1 VTSKAAIVRT
11 LRIRRHSR
19 VRNKVIGTAE
29 RPRLAVNRSHRHISA
44 QVIDDSEGR
53 TLLAASSVEA
63 ELRKSLGDG
72 GGGNIAGAEAVGKL
86 LGTRAKKAGITKVV
100 FDRGGFAYH
109 GRVAAVADAV
119 RSEGVEL

>member
-53 TLLAASSVEA
+53 TLVAASSVEA

-86 LGTRAKKAGITKVV
+86 LGSRAKKAGITKVV

>member
-1 VTSKAAIVRT
+1 VTSKAAVVRT

-19 VRNKVIGTAE
+19 VRGKVVGTTE
-29 RPRLAVNRSHRHISA
+29 RPRLAVSRSHRHISA
-44 QVIDDSEGR
+44 QVIDDSAGR
-53 TLLAASSVEA
+53 TLVAASSVEA
-63 ELRKSLGDG
+63 ELKKSLGDG

-86 LGTRAKKAGITKVV
+86 LGSRAKKAGITKVV

>member
-1 VTSKAAIVRT
+1 MTSKAAVIRT

-19 VRNKVIGTAE
+19 VRGKVVGTPE
-29 RPRLAVNRSHRHISA
+29 RPRLAVSRSHRHISA
-44 QVIDDSEGR
+44 QVIDDSVGR
-53 TLLAASSVEA
+53 TLVAASSVEA
-63 ELRKSLGDG
+63 ELKKSLGDG

-86 LGTRAKKAGITKVV
+86 LGARAKKAGITKLV

-119 RSEGVEL
+119 RSEGLEL